1 MKREVERI
9 AEVHIGKPSIDR
21 VRDGKAR
28 MSCMITGMEKD
39 PFELWYQV
47 DEKYGDRLCAERG
60 DAFLVALLPHIMAH
74 SDKGN
79 PAKVYVE
86 QVISEKLYYFL
97 TEIFLPSLAK
107 YTDIYH
113 AIELY
118 AETTKDKLEN
128 AGAVA
133 TGISGGVDSFYTL
146 VKHVG
151 HTCEHY
157 ALSCGLYINL
167 NADGDNQV
175 IFTRNDP
182 EIICKKYGIDYVYLE
197 TNLLSLYRIVTD
209 VTNIYMISSCALA
222 LQKLFSVYL
231 VSSAY
236 DYSHFAFDAHNASNY
251 DFFSVN
257 CLGTENID
265 FVLTGGEQ
273 LRVDK
278 VKAIADDPVVKKHL
292 FICSTPV
299 HDKNCSKCAKC
310 TQTMLEYYANGDR
323 DKSMELFDW
332 SYFDKNPNYY
342 WGYIYRKGKYEHY
355 DWPELQRRA
364 KRNGLRVPFGAHLS
378 GFIKLAK
385 NGFKRITRAGQEYMP

>member
-1 MKREVERI
+1 MKEI
-9 AEVHIGKPSIDR
+9 HISKP
-21 VRDGKAR
+21 VVTENGDGKSR
-28 MSCMITGMEKD
+28 LSCNITGMEKD
-39 PFELWYQV
+39 PFVLWYQV
-47 DEKYGDRLCAERG
+47 DKKYMDKLCTERG
-60 DAFLVALLPHIMAH
+60 DAFLVALLPHLMAH
-74 SDKGN
+74 SDDNK
-79 PAKVYVE
+79 PTQVYVE
-86 QVISEKLYYFL
+86 QPISEKLYYYL
-97 TEIFLPSLAK
+97 TEIFLPSLVK
-107 YTDIYH
+107 YTDMYH
-113 AIELY
+113 LIELH
-118 AETTKDKLEN
+118 AEITGEKLEN
-128 AGAVA
+128 AGSVA

-151 HTCEHY
+151 HSCNHY
-157 ALSCGLYINL
+157 ALTHGLYINL
-167 NADGDNQV
+167 NAEGENQV

-182 EIICKKYGIDYVYLE
+182 EVICKKYGIDYIYLE

-231 VSSAY
+231 VSSTY
-236 DYSHFAFDAHNASNY
+236 DYSHFEFDAHNASNY
-251 DFFSVN
+251 DFVSVN
-257 CLGTENID
+257 CLGTENLE

-299 HDKNCSKCAKC
+299 NDKNCSKCAKC

-323 DKSMELFDW
+323 DKSLELFDW

-355 DWPELQRRA
+355 DWPELQHRA
-364 KRNGLRVPFGAHLS
+364 RRNGLKVPFGAHLS

-385 NGFKRITRAGQEYMP
+385 NGFKRITKEGQEYMP

>member
-1 MKREVERI
+1 MKEI
-9 AEVHIGKPSIDR
+9 HIDKPFISEMESGKSR
-21 VRDGKAR
+21 L
-28 MSCMITGMEKD
+28 SCKITGMEKN
-39 PFELWYQV
+39 PFILWYQV
-47 DEKYGDRLCAERG
+47 DQKYADKLCTERG

-74 SDKGN
+74 SDDSD
-79 PAKVYVE
+79 PTKVYIE
-86 QVISEKLYYFL
+86 QPVSEKLYYYL

-107 YTDIYH
+107 YTDMYH
-113 AIELY
+113 TIELY
-118 AETTKDKLEN
+118 TETTGDKLEN
-128 AGAVA
+128 EGAVA

-151 HTCEHY
+151 HSCKHY
-157 ALSCGLYINL
+157 ALSHGLYINL
-167 NADGDNQV
+167 NAEGDNQV

-182 EIICKKYGIDYVYLE
+182 EVICRKYGIDYMYLE

-236 DYSHFAFDAHNASNY
+236 DYSHFEFDAHNASNY
-251 DFFSVN
+251 DFVSVN
-257 CLGTENID
+257 CLGTENLD

-278 VKAIADDPVVKKHL
+278 VKAIADDPVVKEHL
-292 FICSTPV
+292 FICSTPINNN
-299 HDKNCSKCAKC
+299 NCSKCAKC
-310 TQTMLEYYANGDR
+310 TQTMLEYYVNGDR
-323 DKSMELFDW
+323 DKASKLFDW

-355 DWPELQRRA
+355 DWPELQHRA
-364 KRNGLRVPFGAHLS
+364 KRNGLKVPFGAHLS
-378 GFIKLAK
+378 GFIKFAK
-385 NGFKRITRAGQEYMP
+385 NGFRRITKAGQEYMP